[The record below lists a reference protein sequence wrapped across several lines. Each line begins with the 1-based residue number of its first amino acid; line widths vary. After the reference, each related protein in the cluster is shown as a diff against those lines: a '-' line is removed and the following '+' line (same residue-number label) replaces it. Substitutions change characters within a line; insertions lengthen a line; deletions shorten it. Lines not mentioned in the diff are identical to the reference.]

1 MTFDIIAPFIAK
13 YTEGNTS
20 SFSQKGIALQ
30 DNIRKPSRPQNGS
43 DPHAARSWAV
53 DPVVMS
59 AQGNTT
65 GIQGCS
71 ADRKVKHHSTVSAD
85 AVFQVGGRGEATR
98 MPGKLPGRS
107 KALAA
112 RLGGSARK

>member
-30 DNIRKPSRPQNGS
+30 DTVRKPSRSQNGS
-43 DPHAARSWAV
+43 DPHAARLRAS
-53 DPVVMS
+53 DPVKIS

-65 GIQGCS
+65 GIQSCS
-71 ADRKVKHHSTVSAD
+71 ADRKVKLIVH
-85 AVFQVGGRGEATR
+85 RER
-98 MPGKLPGRS
+98 
-107 KALAA
+107 
-112 RLGGSARK
+112 